1 MITTIYN
8 ILNILFTSYLAYIG
22 DVLSLKI
29 YYTVLCIGALFIAYR
44 IDQVVIQYP
53 AVGSQFK
60 EGVEFLFGEEFR
72 PRLIN
77 YIGSFICHLAVVSYM
92 IQNIPLTIAISAVF
106 IFRMTLLINS
116 NKKVKAEL
124 SK

>member
-8 ILNILFTSYLAYIG
+8 ILNIIFTSYLAYIG

-44 IDQVVIQYP
+44 IDLVVRQYP
-53 AVGSQFK
+53 AVNAQFK
-60 EGVEFLFGEEFR
+60 EGVEYLFKDEYTS
-72 PRLIN
+72 RLIN
-77 YIGSFICHLAVVSYM
+77 YIGSFICHLYVVGFM

-106 IFRMTLLINS
+106 IFRMVLLVNS

-124 SK
+124 TK